1 MSVDVIGI
9 DHIYIAVSNLR
20 KSEAFYDGVMMTVLD
35 FKKTCSN
42 IENDPHVHY
51 YNRHYSFTLR
61 PARNLEQKHDP
72 YSPGLNHFCFRV
84 DSKNDVDEVAKGLKE
99 LNIKFDTPRL
109 YPEYNPDYYALFFTD
124 PDGVRLEVTNFRKTR
139 RDRFNNWPND

>member
-1 MSVDVIGI
+1 MI
-9 DHIYIAVSNLR
+9 
-20 KSEAFYDGVMMTVLD
+20 TVLD
-35 FKKTCSN
+35 FKKTYSN
-42 IENDPHVHY
+42 IEGDPHVHY

-61 PARNLEQKHDP
+61 SARNLEHKHDS

-84 DSKNDVDEVAKGLKE
+84 DSNNDVDEVAKGLKK

-109 YPEYNPDYYALFFTD
+109 YPEYNPDYYAVFFKD